1 MTTRPADVVLA
12 RGLNAIA
19 LDEYRYDQA
28 LTVTRLDDTDLIR
41 LTVDTGADTWTSI
54 TVRHADITRLLEVD
68 A

>member
-12 RGLNAIA
+12 RGLNDIA
-19 LDEYRYDQA
+19 LDEHRYDHA

-54 TVRHADITRLLEVD
+54 TIRRDDLTRLLED
-68 A
+68 S

>member
-54 TVRHADITRLLEVD
+54 TVRHADLARLLED